1 MDCGVAMGASKECVA
16 PRDRINGRKPEPL
29 FSGITCSDSDGSG
42 NKEELGEPHESWNR
56 GDQGVLAVATGKP
69 QMLHQPGRRQ
79 KSVSFLL
86 LLLIILVST
95 VSQTQLEA
103 SQQGVGRVEK
113 NGKMGVGESL
123 PTGNHLHINFYF
135 IFQFYFKLNLI
146 NYLFI

>member
-1 MDCGVAMGASKECVA
+1 MDGGVAVGASTECVA
-16 PRDRINGRKPEPL
+16 PRDPINGRKPEPL
-29 FSGITCSDSDGSG
+29 SSGITHSDSDGSG

-56 GDQGVLAVATGKP
+56 GDQGVLAAATAKP

-113 NGKMGVGESL
+113 KWENGGGGESAHRESL
-123 PTGNHLHINFYF
+123 SYKFLFYF
-135 IFQFYFKLNLI
+135 SILL
-146 NYLFI
+146 